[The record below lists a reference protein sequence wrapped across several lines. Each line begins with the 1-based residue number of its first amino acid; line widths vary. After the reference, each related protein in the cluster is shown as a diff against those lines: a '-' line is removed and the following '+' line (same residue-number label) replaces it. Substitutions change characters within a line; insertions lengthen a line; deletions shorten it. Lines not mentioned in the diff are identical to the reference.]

1 MRIAILV
8 GTKGR
13 GSNMLS
19 LLEACE
25 SGHIPADF
33 ALVIAPSESSP
44 AVSAARERRARV
56 AIIDGEDFH
65 ERLLQLLRDEKV
77 DLLCLAGYMKLLPS
91 EIVRAMHKRILNIH
105 PALLPKY
112 GGKGMYGMKVH
123 EAVIAA
129 GEKESGCTVH
139 YVDEEYDEGDILL
152 QMKTA
157 VLSNDTAE
165 SLAARVLELEHKCYV
180 EAVRLW
186 MEQHSAA
193 K

>member
-1 MRIAILV
+1 
-8 GTKGR
+8 
-13 GSNMLS
+13 MLS